1 MASMITHAAVGTAA
15 AIAFA
20 PSGVPAQFW
29 PVAILSATIAD
40 ADAIS
45 FLIPGRLDDLWRH
58 RGFFHSLFFGVLLS
72 FFWLAVFFR
81 DTEVFSGKWFFYFN
95 FFFLVFCSHGFLDAL
110 TKGGYGVSFFA
121 PFDNTRYSFP
131 WSPILVSPIRLSSFF
146 SPWGLAVMKNEMRCV
161 WIPSFSIAI
170 FFKLLRLLI

>member
-20 PSGVPAQFW
+20 PPGAPHQFW
-29 PVAILSATIAD
+29 AVAILSSTIAD

-45 FLIPGRLDDLWRH
+45 FLIPGRVSDLWSH
-58 RGFFHSLFFGVLLS
+58 RGFLHSLFFGFLLS
-72 FFWLAVFFR
+72 FFFLAVFFR
-81 DTEVFSGKWFFYFN
+81 DTEAFSGKWFFYFN
-95 FFFLVFCSHGFLDAL
+95 FFFLVFAGHGFLDAL
-110 TKGGYGVSFFA
+110 TKGGYGVAFFA
-121 PFDNTRYSFP
+121 PFDNTRYAFP

-146 SPWGLAVMKNEMRCV
+146 SKWGLAVMKNEMRCV

-170 FFKLLRLLI
+170 LSKILRTLI